1 MGISVY
7 FGGTNVSEQEKKKD
21 QIAKE
26 DVLCADS
33 NGTRHV
39 TLDRA
44 NRTLHHYAEG
54 CPVAQARREAKRT
67 SAGGGPAM
75 VSSEGFRRG
84 WDAVDWGKKTGGLP
98 S

>member
-1 MGISVY
+1 MPGEK
-7 FGGTNVSEQEKKKD
+7 TNVSEQEKKVP
-21 QIAKE
+21 KE
-26 DVLCADS
+26 HVLCEGKDGAP
-33 NGTRHV
+33 HV
-39 TLDRA
+39 TIDREK
-44 NRTLHHYAEG
+44 RTINHYVEG

-84 WDAVDWGKKTGGLP
+84 WDAVDWGKKSGGLP